1 MTSDGPSQIIE
12 FTELD
17 FIRLVGNLGTR
28 LEGSF
33 EPVRGRGFHA
43 LVEACNVID
52 DPAGISP
59 FGLWPVALGVATLLR
74 WHSMIARG
82 MVMVRRVAPFL

>member
-52 DPAGISP
+52 DRLAFRRSAFGPSLVVWRLCCAGI
-59 FGLWPVALGVATLLR
+59 R
-74 WHSMIARG
+74 
-82 MVMVRRVAPFL
+82 